1 MTINALVL
9 AGSRPGGDPFAREV
23 GVAHKGL
30 IDVAGQPIL
39 ARVIGA
45 LGDACC
51 ERILV
56 CCEPGPV
63 EELAHALGAETIPP
77 AAGPSQ
83 SVLQAMEACGT
94 PLLVTTSDH
103 ALLRGEWVTTL
114 VDQAPDDCDVA
125 LMLAERSLVEAA
137 VPNSRRTYLRFAD
150 GQWSGCNLFLLR
162 TPAARLAVE
171 EWTRA
176 EAERKRPW
184 RLAMRLG
191 LRTLFDYL
199 AGRLGV
205 ADAISRIG
213 SRMGVRAALVPAPNG
228 LAAVDVDK
236 MDDLVLVRTLFANG
250 A

>member
-1 MTINALVL
+1 MTVNALVL

-30 IDVAGQPIL
+30 IEVGGKPIL
-39 ARVIGA
+39 AHVIGA
-45 LGDACC
+45 LREARCG
-51 ERILV
+51 RILV

-63 EELAHALGAETIPP
+63 EELAHELGAETIPP

-83 SVLQAMEACGT
+83 SVLRAVDACGT
-94 PLLVTTSDH
+94 PMLITTSDH
-103 ALLRGEWVTTL
+103 ALLRAEWITAL

-125 LMLAERSLVEAA
+125 LMLAERTRIEAA
-137 VPNSRRTYLRFAD
+137 VPDSRRTYLRFAD

-162 TPAARLAVE
+162 TPAARRAVE
-171 EWTRA
+171 EWTRV

-199 AGRLGV
+199 VGRLGV

-213 SRMGVRAALVPAPNG
+213 SRMGVRAALVAAPSG

-236 MDDLVLVRTLFANG
+236 MEDLVLVRAIFADG
-250 A
+250 